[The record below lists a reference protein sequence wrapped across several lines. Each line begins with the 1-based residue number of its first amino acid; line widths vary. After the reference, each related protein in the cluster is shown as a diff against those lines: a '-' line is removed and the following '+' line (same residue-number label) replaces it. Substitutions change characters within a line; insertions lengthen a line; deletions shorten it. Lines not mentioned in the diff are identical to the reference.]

1 MNDVSKY
8 LKSRNVTDS
17 CYILQYADSLQ
28 NKTIIVKGIEFE
40 VAFIFS
46 EQTEQMLGIKEANKR
61 LGTDIGDVVTIGLL
75 SGDDPICMDT
85 KTGEIFFWLI
95 ENGDGL
101 KLKVADSFEKL
112 IKLAKSS
119 H

>member
-17 CYILQYADSLQ
+17 CCILQYADSLQ

-40 VAFIFS
+40 VVFIFS
-46 EQTEQMLGIKEANKR
+46 EQTKPILGIKEANER
-61 LGTDIGDVVTIGLL
+61 LGTDIGNVVTIGLL
-75 SGDDPICMDT
+75 AGDDPICMDT

-95 ENGDGL
+95 ENGDGAR
-101 KLKVADSFEKL
+101 LKVADSFEKF
-112 IKLAKSS
+112 IKLAESS